1 MYIMICDD
9 DAAQVEQIKRFLAS
23 RPGYRIA
30 AYCSGADLLANLPEK
45 CDIAI
50 LDIKLQDMLGT
61 KIAQKL
67 KAIYPM
73 IDIILISS
81 YPKYVTSAF
90 HIKASQFIIKPIRDR
105 SFLREFDR
113 ILSERASR
121 HFRWIITSKGTIL
134 SFFPAE
140 IIYIEAYHRHLFIH
154 TEKQTFE
161 ICKQL
166 KEARQTL
173 EGYGFILCH
182 QGFLVNAHHI
192 RRINTDSILCSNGDS
207 IPISVRRKKS
217 VLQQYVQFIEI

>member
-90 HIKASQFIIKPIRDR
+90 HIKASQFIIKC
-105 SFLREFDR
+105 
-113 ILSERASR
+113 RA
-121 HFRWIITSKGTIL
+121 
-134 SFFPAE
+134 
-140 IIYIEAYHRHLFIH
+140 
-154 TEKQTFE
+154 TFY
-161 ICKQL
+161 K
-166 KEARQTL
+166 
-173 EGYGFILCH
+173 
-182 QGFLVNAHHI
+182 
-192 RRINTDSILCSNGDS
+192 
-207 IPISVRRKKS
+207 
-217 VLQQYVQFIEI
+217 